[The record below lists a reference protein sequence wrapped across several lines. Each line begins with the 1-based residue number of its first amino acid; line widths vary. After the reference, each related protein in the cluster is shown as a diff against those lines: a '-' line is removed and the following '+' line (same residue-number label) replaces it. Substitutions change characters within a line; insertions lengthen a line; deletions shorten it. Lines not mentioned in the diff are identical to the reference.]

1 MFISKI
7 YMIPFMEEFEVVEHV
22 IDKDEKG
29 YLVVAIDFK
38 DPKYVRVLASE
49 EPKAYTTLQIEGD
62 KVFYRDK
69 EIGKVIERKD
79 SREIKVSTDYDIKY
93 TGGYSLDGK
102 TIYLDEH
109 FPKVLKVEGK
119 EVSTIESIGLHHE
132 LPEKWMS
139 DIGYEYPHAHEI
151 ATGIEKKY
159 VESQGVT
166 WKGYCNEVDR
176 NLRLVYKNKLGKSP
190 SSLDLAPYLYCRD
203 REALKEIRESK

>member
-1 MFISKI
+1 
-7 YMIPFMEEFEVVEHV
+7 MEEFEIVEH
-22 IDKDEKG
+22 ISDRTEKG

-38 DPKYVRVLASE
+38 GPKYVRIQANE
-49 EPKAYTTLQIEGD
+49 DPKAYTTILVEGD
-62 KVFYRDK
+62 SAFYNGK
-69 EIGKVIERKD
+69 NIGKIIERKG
-79 SREIKVSTDYDIKY
+79 SEGIKVSTKFDIKY

-102 TIYLDEH
+102 TVYLDEH
-109 FPKVLKVEGK
+109 FPKILKVEGK
-119 EVSTIESIGLHHE
+119 EISTEESIGLHHE

-151 ATGIEKKY
+151 ATGVEKKY

-166 WKGYCNEVDR
+166 WKGYCGEVDK
-176 NLRLVYKNKLGKSP
+176 NLRLVYRNRLQKSP

>member
-1 MFISKI
+1 
-7 YMIPFMEEFEVVEHV
+7 MEEFEIVEHV
-22 IDKDEKG
+22 TSSEG
-29 YLVVAIDFK
+29 NGFLVVAIDFK
-38 DPKYVRVLASE
+38 EPKFVRVLASV
-49 EPKAYTTLQIEGD
+49 EPKAYTALLCDGD
-62 KVFYRDK
+62 RVFYNNR
-69 EIGKVIERKD
+69 EIGKVIDRKG
-79 SREIKVSTDYDIKY
+79 SNEVKINTNYDIKY

-109 FPKVLKVEGK
+109 FPKILNVEGK

-159 VESQGVT
+159 VESLGIT

-176 NLRLVYKNKLGKSP
+176 NLRHVYRNKLDKSP
-190 SSLDLAPYLYCRD
+190 PTLDLAPYLYCRD

>member
-1 MFISKI
+1 
-7 YMIPFMEEFEVVEHV
+7 MEEFEIVEHV
-22 IDKDEKG
+22 PDKSGKG
-29 YLVVAIDFK
+29 YLIAAIDFNG
-38 DPKYVRVLASE
+38 PKYVRIQAQE
-49 EPKAYTTLQIEGD
+49 EPKAYTIVRIEGS
-62 KVFYRDK
+62 KAFYGQK
-69 EIGKVIERKD
+69 EIGTVIERRD
-79 SREIKVSTDYDIKY
+79 SGEVSVNNKYDIKY

-109 FPKVLKVEGK
+109 FPKTLNVEGK
-119 EVSTIESIGLHHE
+119 VISTEESIGLHHE

-166 WKGYCNEVDR
+166 WKGYCTEVDK
-176 NLRLVYKNKLGKSP
+176 NLRFVYRNKLEKSP
-190 SSLDLAPYLYCRD
+190 PSLDLAPYLYCRD